1 MTYGIISDIH
11 ANLEA
16 FEVVLAEL
24 REVDAFICLGD
35 IVGYGPDPVPC
46 LHRLRQLPNLT
57 CIVGNHDLAA
67 IGKYDISWF
76 NPFARQAIEWTVEQ
90 LSSDDADFLASLPE
104 TVAQVGNLRACLVH
118 GSWVEPMGYITD
130 VSEAMDSFR
139 LMPGDLSFIGH
150 THIAEYYA
158 NRAGTQFCAQTPL
171 WSGGAISLDPEV
183 RYLINPGAIGQP
195 RDGNPAASFGL
206 YHPDAKSVE
215 VRRVPYHV
223 EAVQERMRAVG
234 LPDFLIARL
243 SVGR

>member
-67 IGKYDISWF
+67 IGRYDISWF
-76 NPFARQAIEWTVEQ
+76 NPFAREAIEWTAKQ
-90 LSSDDADFLASLPE
+90 LSSDDKNFLGSLPE
-104 TVAQVGNLRACLVH
+104 KEQIGGAAIVH
-118 GSWVEPMGYITD
+118 GSWVEPMGYITE

-171 WSGGAISLDPEV
+171 WSGGAISLDPEL

-195 RDGNPAASFGL
+195 RDDNPAASFGL

-215 VRRVPYHV
+215 VRRVRYDV
-223 EAVQERMRAVG
+223 EAVQEKMRAVG
-234 LPDFLIARL
+234 LPDPLIVRL